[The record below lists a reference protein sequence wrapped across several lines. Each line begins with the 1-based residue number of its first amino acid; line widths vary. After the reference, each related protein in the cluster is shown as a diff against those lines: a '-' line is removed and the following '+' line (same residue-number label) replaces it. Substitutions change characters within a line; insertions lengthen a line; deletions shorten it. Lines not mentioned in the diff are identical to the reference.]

1 MIRALLFIILI
12 TVTSSCN
19 ETNPRTIKA
28 WIAIADTIVIR
39 QTLAI
44 QDSITDLCNQR
55 KEAYYTSA
63 YDSIYQK
70 RMEEMNTL
78 LDSIKTTDATH

>member
-1 MIRALLFIILI
+1 MIKALLFIISI
-12 TVTSSCN
+12 TVTSACN

-28 WIAIADTIVIR
+28 WIAIADTLVIR

-44 QDSITDLCNQR
+44 QDSIADLCNQR
-55 KEAYYTSA
+55 KEAYYTYA
-63 YDSIYQK
+63 YYIIFLK
-70 RMEEMNTL
+70 RSVEMNTL